1 MDAVNS
7 NRLVI
12 RFALATAVLLLCG
25 SVPAVMAATTSPADG
40 SIIPLY
46 PIITVTQT
54 FPGDTDTNKAT
65 AIMVKN
71 SVLKKTSTG
80 EIITPDFAQFSFATW
95 DYTYWPSST
104 CSVSIRIGYKNLDMN
119 TGYDLYY
126 GNTILSHFTT
136 GITPPPTFTAISP
149 ASAALGSSGTYT
161 VTGSNFDPGAQVAIA
176 GGSGGTT
183 WVYATAVNVVNANT
197 ITCTF
202 AIPADAPLGGYV
214 VYVKNPFE
222 YWFYTTNAPLF
233 TVTGGTPTVTAI
245 SPASAARGA
254 TGTYTVTGTNFVA
267 GAEVA
272 VQGGTAG
279 TTTVYATG
287 ETVLS
292 ATQVRC
298 TLAIPTNAYPGPYTV
313 FVRNPGGGWI
323 SKAGAFTVTPPTPT
337 VTGISPASAA
347 RGATGTCTVTGT
359 NFVAG
364 AEVAVKGG
372 TGGTTTVYAT
382 GETVL
387 SATQVRCTLAIPTNA
402 YPGPYT
408 VFVRNPGGG
417 WISKAGAFTVT
428 PPTPTVTGI
437 SPASAARGATGTCTV
452 TGTNFV
458 AGAEVAVKGGTG
470 GTTTVYATGETVLSA
485 TQVRCTLAI
494 PTNAYPGPY
503 TVFVRNPGGGWISK
517 AGAFTVTPPTPTVTG
532 ISPASAA
539 RGATGTCTV
548 TGTNFVAGAEVAVK
562 GGTGGTTTV
571 YATGETV
578 LSATQVRCTLA
589 IPANAYPGAYT
600 VFVRNPGGSW
610 VNKASAFT
618 VTSPAPTVTAI
629 APASAAVGSSGT
641 YTVTGTNFVNGAEV
655 AVQGGTGGTMTVYAT
670 GESVVNA
677 NTITCTLAIPAGA
690 YPGPYTVF
698 VRNPGGGWI
707 SKAGAF
713 TVTSPAPTVT
723 AISPASA
730 ARGAIGTF
738 TVTGTNFVAGAEVA
752 VQGGTGGT
760 TTVYAT
766 GETFVSSTQLR
777 CTLAIPAGAYPGGY
791 YVYVRNPG
799 VSWKLSAT
807 PIITVTSPAPT
818 VTAIAPASAL
828 PGTGL
833 ATVTVTGTGF
843 VAGTEVAIQGG
854 TGGTTTV
861 YATGEAFV
869 SATQVRCALS
879 VPANAYPGGYYVYVR
894 NPGTSTWTRSATTLF
909 TVTAPA
915 STVTAISP
923 ASAAPGATLTTVT
936 VTGTGFTNGVQVAIQ
951 GGTGGTTTVYATGET
966 WLSPTQVRCT
976 LTLPA
981 NAFPGG
987 YYVFVRNPTAG
998 SYTKSATRLFTVT
1011 GAAGGSAAAADARP
1025 APVPIP
1031 PGEPTAGPVAP
1042 ADLRPAEGS
1051 VAAV

>member
-589 IPANAYPGAYT
+589 IP
-600 VFVRNPGGSW
+600 
-610 VNKASAFT
+610 
-618 VTSPAPTVTAI
+618 
-629 APASAAVGSSGT
+629 
-641 YTVTGTNFVNGAEV
+641 TN
-655 AVQGGTGGTMTVYAT
+655 
-670 GESVVNA
+670 
-677 NTITCTLAIPAGA
+677 A

>member
-136 GITPPPTFTAISP
+136 GITPPPTFTAISH

-254 TGTYTVTGTNFVA
+254 TGTCTVTGTNFVA

-272 VQGGTAG
+272 VQGGTA
-279 TTTVYATG
+279 
-287 ETVLS
+287 
-292 ATQVRC
+292 
-298 TLAIPTNAYPGPYTV
+298 
-313 FVRNPGGGWI
+313 
-323 SKAGAFTVTPPTPT
+323 
-337 VTGISPASAA
+337 
-347 RGATGTCTVTGT
+347 
-359 NFVAG
+359 
-364 AEVAVKGG
+364 
-372 TGGTTTVYAT
+372 
-382 GETVL
+382 
-387 SATQVRCTLAIPTNA
+387 
-402 YPGPYT
+402 
-408 VFVRNPGGG
+408 
-417 WISKAGAFTVT
+417 
-428 PPTPTVTGI
+428 
-437 SPASAARGATGTCTV
+437 
-452 TGTNFV
+452 
-458 AGAEVAVKGGTG
+458 
-470 GTTTVYATGETVLSA
+470 
-485 TQVRCTLAI
+485 
-494 PTNAYPGPY
+494 
-503 TVFVRNPGGGWISK
+503 
-517 AGAFTVTPPTPTVTG
+517 
-532 ISPASAA
+532 
-539 RGATGTCTV
+539 
-548 TGTNFVAGAEVAVK
+548 
-562 GGTGGTTTV
+562 GTTTV

-799 VSWKLSAT
+799 GSWKLSAT